1 MILLMSILQQSKQ
14 QNNQGSE
21 SLREKKK
28 SDRQESLKKDYV
40 GRNSASRKEDKKYA
54 GHKKKGSGSD
64 SCLCV

>member
-14 QNNQGSE
+14 QNNQDCE

-28 SDRQESLKKDYV
+28 STGKNLEKEGYA

-54 GHKKKGSGSD
+54 GHKKKAA
-64 SCLCV
+64 VPIPAFRV